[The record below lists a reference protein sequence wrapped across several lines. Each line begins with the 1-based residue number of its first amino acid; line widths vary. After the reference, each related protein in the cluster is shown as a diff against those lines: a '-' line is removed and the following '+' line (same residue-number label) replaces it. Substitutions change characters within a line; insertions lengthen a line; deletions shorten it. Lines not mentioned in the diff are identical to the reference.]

1 MTTAEVLGEDEVTT
15 SNLAQIFKR
24 AFLKTDLDED
34 GDLRVHTDGPRVM
47 VTVDQD
53 KKLLKF
59 MAVYG
64 VKESAR
70 LEMKHAF
77 VNKMNDDIIFGRF
90 SIPEAQPDVLIADYF
105 LPFEEGIPAFQIVSA
120 LRWFGKVVPGAISQ
134 CDDNDL
140 VE

>member
-1 MTTAEVLGEDEVTT
+1 MATAEVLGEDEVTT

-24 AFLKTDLDED
+24 AFFKTELDED
-34 GDLRVHTDGPRVM
+34 GDLKVHTDGPRVR
-47 VTVDQD
+47 VTVNQD
-53 KKLLKF
+53 HKLLKF

-90 SIPEAQPDVLIADYF
+90 SIPEARSDVLIADYY
-105 LPFEEGIPAFQIVSA
+105 LPFGEGIPAFQIVYA
-120 LRWFGKVVPGAISQ
+120 LRLFGKVVLGAIRQ